1 MNEHSSRSHAI
12 FMLQLDARNT
22 ETGSSKASKLMLVDL
37 AGSEKVKKT
46 HATGQ
51 TLKEAKQINKSLMVL
66 GLVINSLVE
75 NKKHIPYR
83 DSKLTRLL
91 SDALGGNSKTMLMVT
106 ASPSKYNQDESLSTL
121 RFGNRAKSIK
131 NEAKVNQELSVAE
144 YKKLLDKANKREE
157 LLKSQIRALQT
168 QNEALLK
175 ACKDNEIDTAKVMKI
190 ANNGTHKASQNTQAL
205 VTMVPNSSNANSTNN
220 IQQSHLDAVASIT

>member
-1 MNEHSSRSHAI
+1 
-12 FMLQLDARNT
+12 MLQLEARNT

-75 NKKHIPYR
+75 NKKHVPYR

-91 SDALGGNSKTMLMVT
+91 SDALGGNSKTMLIVT
-106 ASPSKYNQDESLSTL
+106 ASPSKYNQDETVSTL
-121 RFGNRAKSIK
+121 RFGTRAKSIK
-131 NEAKVNQELSVAE
+131 NEAKVNQELSVSE
-144 YKKLLDKANKREE
+144 YKKLLEKARKREE
-157 LLKSQIRALQT
+157 ILKQQIRSLQS
-168 QNEALLK
+168 QNDALLK
-175 ACKDNEIDTAKVMKI
+175 ACKDNDVDVSKT
-190 ANNGTHKASQNTQAL
+190 GLFCT
-205 VTMVPNSSNANSTNN
+205 
-220 IQQSHLDAVASIT
+220 